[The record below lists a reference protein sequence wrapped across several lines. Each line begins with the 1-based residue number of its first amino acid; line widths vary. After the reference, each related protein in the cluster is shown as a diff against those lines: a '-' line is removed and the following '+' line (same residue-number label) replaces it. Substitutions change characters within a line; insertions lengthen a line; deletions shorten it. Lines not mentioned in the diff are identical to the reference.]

1 MGLDRGTC
9 YVGIAFLRDRKVG
22 TLRSSVAQAFS
33 DRGEGIVLRSEPFEW
48 GESEQ
53 TKSPHIPKDL
63 ARDLM
68 ARVIDA
74 YQGVHNQPP
83 TRVVVHKW
91 SRYFEEERD
100 GFLEAIRDASISS
113 HDLVA
118 FGDRAVRFFRA
129 GAEPVIRGTQISLTP
144 EVVLLYTRGYVPYNT
159 EYSGMRVPRPIELV
173 EHYGSSS
180 KRRLCEEI
188 MALTK
193 LDWNSAVFAQKE
205 PITTAFSEDVGRV
218 LAELPPGVQPRTTYR
233 FYM

>member
-1 MGLDRGTC
+1 MT
-9 YVGIAFLRDRKVG
+9 
-22 TLRSSVAQAFS
+22 
-33 DRGEGIVLRSEPFEW
+33 
-48 GESEQ
+48 
-53 TKSPHIPKDL
+53 
-63 ARDLM
+63 
-68 ARVIDA
+68 RVIEA
-74 YQGVHNQPP
+74 YEGVHSQPP

-91 SRYFEEERD
+91 SRYFDEERE
-100 GFLEAIRDASISS
+100 GFLDAIGAAGISS
-113 HDLVA
+113 YDLVT
-118 FGDRAVRFFRA
+118 FGDRDLRFFRA

-144 EVVLLYTRGYVPYNT
+144 DNVLLYTRGYVPYSS

-188 MALTK
+188 LALTK

-218 LAELPPGVQPRTTYR
+218 LAEIPPGVQPRTTYR